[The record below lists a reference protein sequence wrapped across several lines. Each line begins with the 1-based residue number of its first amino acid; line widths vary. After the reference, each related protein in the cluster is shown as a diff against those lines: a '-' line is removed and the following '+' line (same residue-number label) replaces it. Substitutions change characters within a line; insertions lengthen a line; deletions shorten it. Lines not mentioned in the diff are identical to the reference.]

1 MTLIE
6 SCLRDYLKSPE
17 QHEEAAEHL
26 ENACH
31 NLREQLDVTPRF
43 ARLDGMLWEITTT
56 TEGDLDVRCL
66 QPIEVKQ

>member
-1 MTLIE
+1 
-6 SCLRDYLKSPE
+6 
-17 QHEEAAEHL
+17 
-26 ENACH
+26 
-31 NLREQLDVTPRF
+31 PRF